1 MYSQRRLQT
10 YNALLS
16 EYVTEAVDIQ
26 DRNMMAARIMVE
38 ITESDLD
45 YQQRENRGGCTGK
58 QSEKGLEL

>member
-45 YQQRENRGGCTGK
+45 Y
-58 QSEKGLEL
+58 